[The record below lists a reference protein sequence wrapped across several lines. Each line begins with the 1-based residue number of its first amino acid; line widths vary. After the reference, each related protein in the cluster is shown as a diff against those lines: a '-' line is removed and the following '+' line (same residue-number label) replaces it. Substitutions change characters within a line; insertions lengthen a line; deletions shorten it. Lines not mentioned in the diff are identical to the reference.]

1 MGPWGGPT
9 WASAP
14 VIGATTTA
22 ASRRDHRRRAIDSAR
37 RQPVA
42 IGCLRGMNTL
52 IAADPCGPIPYRLMD
67 PKERMRDIMSS
78 MSQGRVGP
86 LFDAMAEDVT
96 WRWMGVSQWS
106 RTFEGKQLVVDTLFG
121 GARETLSPSS
131 SVAVHCIHGDGD
143 FVVIEHSGRNEL
155 ADGRRYDNNYC
166 WVFRFQDGLIQEVR
180 EYMDT
185 QLVTETFG
193 PDGSS

>member
-1 MGPWGGPT
+1 
-9 WASAP
+9 
-14 VIGATTTA
+14 
-22 ASRRDHRRRAIDSAR
+22 
-37 RQPVA
+37 
-42 IGCLRGMNTL
+42 
-52 IAADPCGPIPYRLMD
+52 MD

-86 LFDAMAEDVT
+86 LLDAMAEDVT

-131 SVAVHCIHGDGD
+131 SVEVHCIHGDGD

-193 PDGSS
+193 SDGGS